1 MKALPKTSIVCLL
14 SICAGTCVGASPAPQ
29 EAQRVAGTATIR
41 RVALL
46 RNRNDIEVEINANQ
60 PVSPQTR
67 VLSGPDRV
75 VIDFPNAVPGSE
87 LRNFPVNR
95 GEVKAIRVGLFENNP
110 PVTRVVLDLKTP
122 QTYQI
127 FPSGN
132 TVIVKVGAGGSGNS
146 TSAAANL
153 PAQPRP
159 PQPTPVQPALLQP
172 ARTQQPA
179 LRPQTALPQQPAV
192 ASAKPPLEVSFQ
204 NGLLSVR
211 SERASLA
218 QVLYEVHR
226 HTGAD
231 IAVPAGAERE
241 QVVTNLGPGP
251 AKEVLASLL
260 NGSHYNFIILGADE
274 GTGSLGRVILS
285 PRFEG
290 AAPAG
295 NFSPPPPG
303 AEQSQNLEVPPP
315 ENPPAAENEP
325 ISDPPAPE
333 NQPVPAQPV
342 PPAPPDPNAPQGE
355 PPPD

>member
-1 MKALPKTSIVCLL
+1 MKALPKTLIVCLL
-14 SICAGTCVGASPAPQ
+14 SICASMCVGASPAPQ
-29 EAQRVAGTATIR
+29 EAQQAAGTATIR

-46 RNRNDIEVEINANQ
+46 QNRNNIEVEINANQ
-60 PVSPQTR
+60 RVSPETR

-95 GEVKAIRVGLFENNP
+95 GEVKAIRVGLFENDP

-122 QTYQI
+122 QNYQI

-132 TVIVKVGAGGSGNS
+132 TVIVKVGAGSSGNS
-146 TSAAANL
+146 TSAAAN
-153 PAQPRP
+153 PPTQPRP
-159 PQPTPVQPALLQP
+159 SQPTPVQPALLQP

-179 LRPQTALPQQPAV
+179 LRPQTVPPQQAAV

-204 NGLLSVR
+204 SGLLSVR

-226 HTGAD
+226 RTGAD

-274 GTGSLGRVILS
+274 GTGSLERVILS
-285 PRFEG
+285 PRFEGG

-303 AEQSQNLEVPPP
+303 AEQSQNLEVP

>member
-1 MKALPKTSIVCLL
+1 MKALPKTLIVCLL
-14 SICAGTCVGASPAPQ
+14 SICASMCVGASPAPQ
-29 EAQRVAGTATIR
+29 EAQQAAGTATIR

-46 RNRNDIEVEINANQ
+46 QNRNNIEVEINANQ
-60 PVSPQTR
+60 RVSPETR

-95 GEVKAIRVGLFENNP
+95 GEVKAIRVGLFENDP

-122 QTYQI
+122 QNYQI

-146 TSAAANL
+146 TSAAAK
-153 PAQPRP
+153 PPTRPGP
-159 PQPTPVQPALLQP
+159 PQPPAVQP

-179 LRPQTALPQQPAV
+179 LRPQTVLPQQPAV
-192 ASAKPPLEVSFQ
+192 ASAKPPLEVSFR

-274 GTGSLGRVILS
+274 GTGSLERVILS

-295 NFSPPPPG
+295 NFSPSPPG
-303 AEQSQNLEVPPP
+303 AES
-315 ENPPAAENEP
+315 EP

>member
-1 MKALPKTSIVCLL
+1 MKALPKTLIVCLL
-14 SICAGTCVGASPAPQ
+14 SICASMCVGASPAPQ
-29 EAQRVAGTATIR
+29 EAQQAAGTATIR

-46 RNRNDIEVEINANQ
+46 QNRNNIEVEINANQ
-60 PVSPQTR
+60 RVSPETR

-95 GEVKAIRVGLFENNP
+95 GEVKAIRVGLFENDP

-122 QTYQI
+122 
-127 FPSGN
+127 
-132 TVIVKVGAGGSGNS
+132 
-146 TSAAANL
+146 
-153 PAQPRP
+153 
-159 PQPTPVQPALLQP
+159 
-172 ARTQQPA
+172 
-179 LRPQTALPQQPAV
+179 
-192 ASAKPPLEVSFQ
+192 
-204 NGLLSVR
+204 
-211 SERASLA
+211 

-274 GTGSLGRVILS
+274 GTGSLERVILS

-295 NFSPPPPG
+295 NFSPSPPG
-303 AEQSQNLEVPPP
+303 AEQSQNLDVPPP
-315 ENPPAAENEP
+315 ENPPAAESEP

-342 PPAPPDPNAPQGE
+342 PPAPSDPNAPQGE

>member
-1 MKALPKTSIVCLL
+1 
-14 SICAGTCVGASPAPQ
+14 
-29 EAQRVAGTATIR
+29 
-41 RVALL
+41 
-46 RNRNDIEVEINANQ
+46 
-60 PVSPQTR
+60 
-67 VLSGPDRV
+67 V

-95 GEVKAIRVGLFENNP
+95 GEVKAIRVGLFENDP

-122 QTYQI
+122 QNYQI

-146 TSAAANL
+146 TSAAAK
-153 PAQPRP
+153 PPTRPGP
-159 PQPTPVQPALLQP
+159 PQPPAVQP

-179 LRPQTALPQQPAV
+179 LRPQTVLPQQPAV
-192 ASAKPPLEVSFQ
+192 ASAKPPLEVSFR

-274 GTGSLGRVILS
+274 GTGSLERVILS

-290 AAPAG
+290 PRPAA
-295 NFSPPPPG
+295 NFPPPLREPG
-303 AEQSQNLEVPPP
+303 HPKNFTSRPPETRPPP
-315 ENPPAAENEP
+315 KINPIP
-325 ISDPPAPE
+325 IRPPPK
-333 NQPVPAQPV
+333 NRPV
-342 PPAPPDPNAPQGE
+342 PPHPF
-355 PPPD
+355 PPPH

>member
-1 MKALPKTSIVCLL
+1 
-14 SICAGTCVGASPAPQ
+14 
-29 EAQRVAGTATIR
+29 
-41 RVALL
+41 
-46 RNRNDIEVEINANQ
+46 
-60 PVSPQTR
+60 
-67 VLSGPDRV
+67 
-75 VIDFPNAVPGSE
+75 
-87 LRNFPVNR
+87 
-95 GEVKAIRVGLFENNP
+95 
-110 PVTRVVLDLKTP
+110 
-122 QTYQI
+122 
-127 FPSGN
+127 
-132 TVIVKVGAGGSGNS
+132 
-146 TSAAANL
+146 
-153 PAQPRP
+153 
-159 PQPTPVQPALLQP
+159 
-172 ARTQQPA
+172 
-179 LRPQTALPQQPAV
+179 
-192 ASAKPPLEVSFQ
+192 
-204 NGLLSVR
+204 
-211 SERASLA
+211 
-218 QVLYEVHR
+218 VHR

>member
-29 EAQRVAGTATIR
+29 EAQRAAGTATIR

-46 RNRNDIEVEINANQ
+46 RNRNDIEVEIDANQ
-60 PVSPQTR
+60 RVSPQTR

-95 GEVKAIRVGLFENNP
+95 GEVKAIRVGLFENDP

-122 QTYQI
+122 QNYQI

-132 TVIVKVGAGGSGNS
+132 TVIVRVGAGGSVNS
-146 TSAAANL
+146 TSVAAN
-153 PAQPRP
+153 PPSQPRR
-159 PQPTPVQPALLQP
+159 PQPAPPALPQP

-179 LRPQTALPQQPAV
+179 LRPQTVPPQQPAV

-226 HTGAD
+226 RTGAD

-274 GTGSLGRVILS
+274 GTGSLERVILS

-295 NFSPPPPG
+295 NFSPQPQG
-303 AEQSQNLEVPPP
+303 AEQSQNLDVPPP

-333 NQPVPAQPV
+333 NQPVPAQAV
-342 PPAPPDPNAPQGE
+342 PPAPPDPNVPQGE